1 MPRAEVIEALK
12 LRFGG
17 EEFALGIEIAGDAL
31 QEAMRAL
38 RDYHGYRFYICA
50 TATDR
55 DETIELIHGVRNLE
69 TDDDV
74 WVKVKLSKDG
84 PDVESIALLFAG
96 AEWHE
101 REMLDLFGLVFR
113 SHPDPRR
120 IMMPDEYEGYP
131 LRKDFPI
138 DTPWGYRPAP
148 VAEED

>member
-1 MPRAEVIEALK
+1 MPKAEVVEALK

-17 EEFALGIEIAGDAL
+17 QEFALGVEIAGDDLQQAL
-31 QEAMRAL
+31 RAL
-38 RDYHGYRFYICA
+38 RDNHGYRFYICA

-74 WVKVKLSKDG
+74 WVKVKLPKDG
-84 PDVESIALLFAG
+84 ADVDSIAFLYAG

-101 REMLDLFGLVFR
+101 REMFDLFGIGFR

-120 IMMPDEYEGYP
+120 ILMPDEYEGHP

-138 DTPWGYRPAP
+138 DTPWGYRRAP
-148 VAEED
+148 SAEED

>member
-1 MPRAEVIEALK
+1 MPRAEVVEALK
-12 LRFGG
+12 LRFAG
-17 EEFALGIEIAGDAL
+17 EEFALGVEIASDAL

-38 RDYHGYRFYICA
+38 RDNHGYRFYICA

-69 TDDDV
+69 TDDDL
-74 WVKVKLSKDG
+74 WIKVKLPKVA
-84 PDVESIALLFAG
+84 PEVESIALVYAG

-101 REMLDLFGLVFR
+101 REMLDLFGVRFR

-120 IMMPDEYEGYP
+120 ILMPDEYEGHP

-148 VAEED
+148 PGEEG